1 MGLLIRLAW
10 LLVRDRSVNYEPINE
25 LTMPSRRGVAI
36 NVLTRDLD
44 WEHCH
49 TSKVTVLKTMK
60 DIFTISLHFKKYSE

>member
-36 NVLTRDLD
+36 NVFTRDLD
-44 WEHCH
+44 WDV
-49 TSKVTVLKTMK
+49 SIVRFGFYGYPRK
-60 DIFTISLHFKKYSE
+60 DERLLLVGVIL